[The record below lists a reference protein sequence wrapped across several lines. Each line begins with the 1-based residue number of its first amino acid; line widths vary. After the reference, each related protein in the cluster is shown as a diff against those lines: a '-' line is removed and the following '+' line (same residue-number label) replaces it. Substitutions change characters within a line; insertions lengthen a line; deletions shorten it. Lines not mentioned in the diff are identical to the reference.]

1 MTLAESLAMAVST
14 LVAAPATEPPNIVF
28 IMADDLGYGDLGCYN
43 DKSKIPTPSIDRLAR
58 AGVRFTDA
66 HAPAAVCVPT
76 RYGLLTGRYPFR
88 MSKGRGGS
96 LLEKGRLTLGE
107 LLRRKG
113 YFTAC
118 VGKWHLGFGG
128 HPAKD
133 TKTKLRGGPTER
145 GFDHYFG
152 IPASLDI
159 PPYYYVRDGHALA
172 APTQRIGPSNSEGWT
187 RIQGA
192 FWRDGGIAPG
202 FRHEDVLPRFM
213 ERSVAFL
220 REHRE
225 KRGRQRFFLYLALA
239 APHTP
244 WLPSKPFGGRSG
256 AGMYG
261 DFTAEVDHAVGRV
274 LAAIDEIG
282 ARDDTIV
289 IFTSDNGPVWYDAD
303 VERFGHDCV
312 GKLRGMKGDAWEG
325 GHRMPFIVRW
335 PGKVKAGST
344 SDEII
349 CHTDMLATFASL
361 VGEELPEDAGEDS
374 YDVLPAI
381 LGEKLTAPI
390 REATVHQS
398 SRRVLSIRQGGWKL
412 IPALGSGGFSRP
424 SRRKA
429 DPDGPKGQLYDL
441 AKDPSETT
449 NVWKAHPDVVDR
461 LTKLLGEYRSEG
473 RSR

>member
-1 MTLAESLAMAVST
+1 MLS
-14 LVAAPATEPPNIVF
+14 VASIASAAEPPNIIF

-43 DKSKIPTPSIDRLAR
+43 SESKIPTPSIDRLAK
-58 AGVRFTDA
+58 AGLRFTDA

-88 MSKGRGGS
+88 MGRRRGGS
-96 LLEKGRLTLGE
+96 LIEEGRLTIGG
-107 LLRRKG
+107 LLRKKG
-113 YFTAC
+113 YYTAC

-128 HPAKD
+128 HPAQD

-159 PPYYYVRDGHALA
+159 PPYYYIRDGHAVA
-172 APTQRIGPSNSEGWT
+172 APTEKIGSSNSEGWT

-192 FWRDGGIAPG
+192 FWRAGGNAPG
-202 FRHEDVLPRFM
+202 FRHEDVLPRFA

-220 REHRE
+220 RQHRA
-225 KRGRQRFFLYLALA
+225 KRGRQPFFLYLALA

-244 WLPSKPFGGRSG
+244 WLPSKPFHKRSG

-261 DFTAEVDHAVGRV
+261 DFTAEVDHAVGQV

-282 ARDDTIV
+282 AKDDTLV
-289 IFTSDNGPVWYDAD
+289 IFTSDNGPVWYDTD
-303 VERFGHDCV
+303 VKRFGHESV

-361 VGEELPEDAGEDS
+361 VGEKLPDDAGEDS
-374 YDVLPAI
+374 YDVLPAM
-381 LGEKLTAPI
+381 LGKKLTAPI

-398 SRRVLSIRQGGWKL
+398 SKRVLSIRQGKWKL
-412 IPALGSGGFSRP
+412 IPSLGSGGFSKP
-424 SRRKA
+424 SRQKSTA
-429 DPDGPKGQLYDL
+429 DGAMGQLYDL
-441 AKDPSETT
+441 GSDLSETK
-449 NVWKAHPDVVDR
+449 NVWKEHPDVVKK
-461 LTKLLGEYRSEG
+461 LTKLLETYRREG